1 MEFAIFA
8 FLAVFLLIASGGLLL
23 FYREVMLQRISEVIH
38 PRPKE
43 KSIGSVVQQAKSSI
57 GTLMESVENLMPRSD
72 KEVSIVVQRLTR
84 AGYRN
89 ESAVK
94 VFYGCKV
101 AAPILLSALALVTGL
116 ASFGPFFVYLMTLGV
131 GFLAPDFWLGKK
143 IKKRQKKINRGL
155 PDVLDLLV
163 ICMEAGLS
171 LDQAMMRVSEE
182 MDYIYPELANEFAT
196 VVMQVRAGQE
206 RGTAFNQFVRRTGI
220 EDIKSLAAMII
231 QSEKFGTSLAQA
243 LKVYADALRT
253 RRRLRAEQAL
263 LGPLCCFSA
272 SPRTNVAKLVLS
284 NPLIRLCFRLL
295 GIHRRGYDQFLHP
308 CVVDH
313 IVRLP
318 NLPVALEGVTILQM
332 SDLHLD
338 LDSGFV
344 PALAKHLDGLSYD
357 LAVITGDFRNLTA
370 GPHESAVAGTI
381 ALLQHLHAPVY
392 AVPGNH
398 DGDPARARN
407 QCAAFF
413 SSPKMATGAGS
424 RPSSPRWRE
433 ACSIR

>member
-57 GTLMESVENLMPRSD
+57 GSLMESVENLMPRSD

-116 ASFGPFFVYLMTLGV
+116 ASLGPFFVYLMTLGV

-171 LDQAMMRVSEE
+171 LDQATARTAQELNQSQ
-182 MDYIYPELANEFAT
+182 PELCDELNI
-196 VVMQVRAGQE
+196 VVLEQHAGRGRADAWKHMAE
-206 RGTAFNQFVRRTGI
+206 RTGV
-220 EDIKSLAAMII
+220 ESVRNLVSMLV
-231 QSEKFGTSLAQA
+231 QTEQFGTSIAKVLRVYSDSLRVQRVQMIEELASKTSVKLVFPLVLFIFPA
-243 LKVYADALRT
+243 LFLVT
-253 RRRLRAEQAL
+253 
-263 LGPLCCFSA
+263 LGPAAIVMVESFSKL
-272 SPRTNVAKLVLS
+272 TNK
-284 NPLIRLCFRLL
+284 
-295 GIHRRGYDQFLHP
+295 
-308 CVVDH
+308 
-313 IVRLP
+313 
-318 NLPVALEGVTILQM
+318 
-332 SDLHLD
+332 
-338 LDSGFV
+338 
-344 PALAKHLDGLSYD
+344 
-357 LAVITGDFRNLTA
+357 
-370 GPHESAVAGTI
+370 
-381 ALLQHLHAPVY
+381 
-392 AVPGNH
+392 
-398 DGDPARARN
+398 
-407 QCAAFF
+407 
-413 SSPKMATGAGS
+413 
-424 RPSSPRWRE
+424 
-433 ACSIR
+433 

>member
-8 FLAVFLLIASGGLLL
+8 FLAVFLLVASGGLLL

-101 AAPILLSALALVTGL
+101 AAPILLSAVALVTGL
-116 ASFGPFFVYLMTLGV
+116 ANLGPFFVYLMTLGV

-171 LDQAMMRVSEE
+171 LDQATARTAQELNQSQ
-182 MDYIYPELANEFAT
+182 PELCDELNI
-196 VVMQVRAGQE
+196 VVLEQHAGRGRADAWKHMAERTAVESVRNLVSMLVQTE
-206 RGTAFNQFVRRTGI
+206 Q
-220 EDIKSLAAMII
+220 
-231 QSEKFGTSLAQA
+231 FGTSIAKVLRVHSDSLRVQRVQMIEELASKTSVKLVFPLVLFIFPA
-243 LKVYADALRT
+243 LFLVT
-253 RRRLRAEQAL
+253 
-263 LGPLCCFSA
+263 LGPA
-272 SPRTNVAKLVLS
+272 A
-284 NPLIRLCFRLL
+284 IMM
-295 GIHRRGYDQFLHP
+295 
-308 CVVDH
+308 
-313 IVRLP
+313 
-318 NLPVALEGVTILQM
+318 A
-332 SDLHLD
+332 
-338 LDSGFV
+338 DSF
-344 PALAKHLDGLSYD
+344 KS
-357 LAVITGDFRNLTA
+357 LT
-370 GPHESAVAGTI
+370 
-381 ALLQHLHAPVY
+381 
-392 AVPGNH
+392 
-398 DGDPARARN
+398 
-407 QCAAFF
+407 
-413 SSPKMATGAGS
+413 K
-424 RPSSPRWRE
+424 
-433 ACSIR
+433 